1 MGNEQAHAA
10 RDDSGRVRDFPALLA
25 QIRAG
30 VSACKAR
37 FQILCRALCLVDG
50 PSLRGKW
57 RRFPPLSNLRWAR
70 AASTVR
76 VRRSGRCSCS
86 LTIQGK
92 QLLPRQSAV
101 PTWRAASPASS
112 SAARQGP
119 CLSR

>member
-1 MGNEQAHAA
+1 MGTEQARAA
-10 RDDSGRVRDFPALLA
+10 RDESGRVEDFPALLA

-37 FQILCRALCLVDG
+37 FQVLCRALCLVDG

-57 RRFPPLSNLRWAR
+57 RRFPPLNNPCCAR

-86 LTIQGK
+86 STIQGK
-92 QLLPRQSAV
+92 QPLPRQSAA
-101 PTWRAASPASS
+101 PT
-112 SAARQGP
+112 
-119 CLSR
+119 